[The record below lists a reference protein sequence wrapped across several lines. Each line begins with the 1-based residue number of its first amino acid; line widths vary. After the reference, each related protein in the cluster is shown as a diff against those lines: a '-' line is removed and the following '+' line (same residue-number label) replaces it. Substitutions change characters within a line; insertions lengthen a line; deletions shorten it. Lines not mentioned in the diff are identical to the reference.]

1 MEADPSDIRVEI
13 GQGVAQVD
21 AASWDRLTVDAPP
34 FVEHA
39 FLASLEEAG
48 CVGAEA
54 GWLPV
59 PLMARDEQTHALL
72 GAAPAYIKTHSM
84 GEFVY
89 DWSWADAAE
98 RSGVPYYP
106 KLVVAAPFSPVSGPR
121 LLVDASLRPEAADAV
136 RRALLSGCVQA
147 ARQMRCAGVHVL
159 FCTERERDLAVEM
172 GFAARTGMQF
182 HWRNEGYATF
192 DDFLAR
198 FRSKRR
204 NQIRRERRR
213 VRDSGVTIRSVTGG
227 ALDARHREAAFGF
240 YAATV
245 DRFTWGRR
253 YLNERFFELLWERM
267 PDRVQLLL
275 AEDRSGELVAG
286 TVNMQRHGR
295 RYGRYWGA
303 TGAQDCLHFEVC
315 SYGAIDDCIQRGLQ
329 VFEAGAGGGSHKYG
343 RGFAPALTWSA
354 HLHLHRGF
362 HAALADF
369 CLREAA
375 HIRAEA
381 TQLAGALFVR

>member
-1 MEADPSDIRVEI
+1 MAGETSALRVEV
-13 GQGVAQVD
+13 GQSVREID
-21 AASWDRLTVDAPP
+21 AASWDRLTVNAPP
-34 FVEHA
+34 VVEHA

-48 CVGAEA
+48 CVGHEA
-54 GWLPV
+54 GWIPV
-59 PLMARDEQTHALL
+59 PLLARDDASGALL

-98 RSGVPYYP
+98 RSSVPYYP
-106 KLVVAAPFSPVSGPR
+106 KLVIAAPFSPVAGPR
-121 LLVDASLRPEAADAV
+121 LLVDPALGDADADEV
-136 RRALLSGCVQA
+136 RRGLLTACVQV
-147 ARQMRCAGVHVL
+147 ARQMGCAGVHVL

-182 HWRNEGYATF
+182 HWRNEGYETF
-192 DDFLAR
+192 EDFLGR

-213 VRDSGVTIRSVTGG
+213 VRESGLTIRSVTGSE
-227 ALDARHREAAFGF
+227 LDAHHRAAAFQF
-240 YAATV
+240 YTATV

-275 AEDRSGELVAG
+275 AEDSDGQFVAG
-286 TVNMQRHGR
+286 TLNLQRHGR

-303 TGAQDCLHFEVC
+303 TSTQDCLHFEVC
-315 SYGAIDDCIQRGLQ
+315 SYGAIDDCITKGLQ

-343 RGFAPALTWSA
+343 RGFGPAITSSV

-369 CLREAA
+369 CAREAE
-375 HIRAEA
+375 HVQAEA
-381 TQLAGALFVR
+381 AGLEGALFAR